1 MIDLI
6 EKDKSR
12 KKGDNMKKLLI
23 LGAGGFAKV
32 CEDIARQSG
41 EYDRIG
47 FLDDNAQGPYIL
59 GRCEEFRMFSGENV
73 EMYPAIGNNDA
84 RMYWLQQLE
93 EAGIRVPCL
102 VHSSSYVSPTVRLKP
117 GTAVLPR
124 AVVNTGCQVEKGCL
138 INCGAIVDH
147 DCVLEEGCQLCVGA
161 IVKAENR
168 IPARSKI
175 EAGKV
180 IENREFPL

>member
-1 MIDLI
+1 MIKQI
-6 EKDKSR
+6 EIDKTR

-73 EMYPAIGNNDA
+73 DMYPAMGNNDA

-93 EAGIRVPCL
+93 DAGIRVPSF
-102 VHSSSYVSPTVRLKP
+102 VHSTSYVSPTVRLKP

-124 AVVNTGCQVEKGCL
+124 AVINTDCQVEKGCL
-138 INCGAIVDH
+138 INCSAIVDH
-147 DCVLEEGCQLCVGA
+147 DCILEEGAHVCIGA
-161 IVKAENR
+161 IIKAENR
-168 IPARSKI
+168 IPARMQI
-175 EAGKV
+175 AAGEI
-180 IENREFPL
+180 IENRKFPL